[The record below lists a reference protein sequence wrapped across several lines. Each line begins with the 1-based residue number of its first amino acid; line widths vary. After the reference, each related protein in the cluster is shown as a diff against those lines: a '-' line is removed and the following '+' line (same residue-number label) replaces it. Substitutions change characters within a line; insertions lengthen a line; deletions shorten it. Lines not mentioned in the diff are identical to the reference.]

1 MLTTITSNPK
11 ALLLTIILATAI
23 FVAVVLIFAAGRGT
37 VHAGINAH
45 SRGFDLNLGHD
56 SPRGAWSDRTTM
68 WVVDNSGSD
77 SKLLAYRLTTGARTS
92 SKDISL
98 TDGNTKP
105 MGIWSDGSVM
115 WVADW
120 DDNKLYAYDLDTGAR
135 QSDRDISLNRYNT
148 APRGVGGTTQ
158 AIYVVDKDDKH
169 VYAYKLSDGS
179 RFVAAEF
186 DLHDSNDGPWGITA
200 SSSQDVFWVTDLA
213 DEMLYRYY
221 YTGLGSTRGGQ
232 EFRLPLGNGDPMG
245 LWGNGEVFWMVDD
258 EDDHVYAMIHK
269 DFRHSG
275 DDIDIDDVTDPRG
288 IWTDGDTMWV
298 SYSTASTGA
307 VLAYSLSTGSRDS
320 AKDLTLADTN
330 ESPVAMWS
338 DGTHIWVGEEDGR
351 TLYAYSLDN
360 SGAYSAIHSRV
371 LPIDNADPSGFWSNG
386 DLTWV
391 ADATDDKIYAYDAS
405 TFFRSSDR
413 DIDLDTGNSDPGNI
427 WSDGNTMW
435 VFDTADKNAYAY
447 SMRTGN
453 RKRTEEFR
461 PVPGNDNFSGGMT
474 GHGLRFWVVDTDDQ
488 QLYAYGKQNTPASF
502 SERSVQFKIHH
513 SLAGG
518 SLIGSAPAATDV
530 DNDPLTY
537 AIKGTDS
544 RRFTIDSQSGEIK
557 SKSDA
562 TFTAGEQLSF
572 VATVRD
578 GKGLLDGDDRTADDS
593 VNVVV
598 NVIHNANPS
607 FVTED
612 GTTFTVAED
621 VAVGDAV
628 AQLDTTDLDN
638 HALVFGIRRSPR
650 FPFRVV
656 AGQIQLK
663 SDETLDFETV
673 DSYDLTVRVR
683 DNLNEANEVDD
694 EWDDEIAI
702 TIQVSNVE
710 EAGTV
715 TLGSNNPQVNVSL
728 TASHT
733 DPDGSVA
740 DLAWQWQTAATV
752 DAANW
757 TDISGAT
764 ASSYT
769 PVSGDAGKF
778 IRALASYD
786 DGQGMDK
793 TAFGVASNAVLAGTP
808 TNQPPSFTEGATTSR
823 SIAENAESGALVGA
837 PIVAT
842 DPDTDDTLTYRML
855 SEGAIPF
862 RMDFDTGQIYRTAQT
877 FLSYERGASYTATVR
892 VRDGRNADGEDDVA
906 WDAFIDLTINVLD
919 VDEPGMVALSEEHP
933 QVGQQISAELEDPD
947 SPVTNVSWQ
956 WQTADTADAT
966 TWTDVTGAT
975 TGDYTPTLADH
986 GKFLR
991 VQATYDDKHGTGKTV
1006 HVVSTNAVPPRPA
1019 NQQPEFDEGATA
1031 TRSVSE
1037 AAVTGAQVGAAV
1049 LASDAESDE
1058 LTYSL
1063 AAGDD
1068 SGKFS
1073 VESASGELRV
1083 AGGALLDFET
1093 EPSATV
1099 VVQVTDGVDVDHNA
1113 DSAVDD
1119 TITVTINL
1127 INVDEPGSVSF
1138 SITELSEGNEVTASL
1153 TDPDGAVTSVAWQ
1166 WSKSANGEDS
1176 WEDIGSATASSYT
1189 PVAADA
1195 GFYLRATAGYTDPQ
1209 GSGKQA
1215 FRILNTPVA
1224 GLVNDP
1230 PRFFGGATTERR
1242 VAEDAS
1248 PGAVVGAPVVALDPE
1263 SDPLNYTLAS
1273 EGDADRFAIGSTT
1286 GQLTV
1291 ASGVT
1296 LDHETDHDYQVV
1308 VQVADGKDGHDNPDT
1323 GIDDTITV
1331 TITVVNVDES
1341 GVVELSSMSPEVGKE
1356 VSASLTDPDNGV
1368 ASPQWRWQR
1377 SQDGSSNWEAI
1388 NGSTT
1393 DSYTPQAGDAGKY
1406 LRAMVE
1412 YTDDHGPGKNANKMA
1427 TERVKSNDGGS
1438 HDGGSQS
1445 SAPQRLSFH
1454 EQCNRDLRAGLV
1466 ANCAKNP
1473 FAVSRVE
1480 LDGRYTIDWSD
1491 WDAANPNVTGYT
1503 ITLDEMVYKTYYRDG
1518 VRVDG
1523 MVLVNVYES
1532 CSFTDNRWKCDGQ
1545 LRTNYH
1551 EDMNGR
1557 PTRSTVVGANLDE
1570 TRWTSSL
1577 QAPGL
1582 SVSDRS
1588 YQQWSGDATDPINAP
1603 TTVNY
1608 TVKAFEM
1615 DLYHFITHG
1624 DVVGWESVLVDGA
1637 NGFDQRR

>member
-1 MLTTITSNPK
+1 MLTTITSNQK
-11 ALLLTIILATAI
+11 ALRITTTIAAAI
-23 FVAVVLIFAAGRGT
+23 FIAAFLLFGAGHDT

-56 SPRGAWSDRTTM
+56 SPRGAWSDRTTI
-68 WVVDNSGSD
+68 WVVDSSGSD
-77 SKLLAYRLTTGARTS
+77 SKLLAYRLATGARTS

-98 TDGNTKP
+98 TDGNNKP
-105 MGIWSDGSVM
+105 MGIWSDGSIM
-115 WVADW
+115 WVVDW

-148 APRGVGGTTQ
+148 APRGVGGTPR

-179 RFVAAEF
+179 RFVSAEF
-186 DLHDSNDGPWGITA
+186 DLHDSNDGPWGFTS
-200 SSSQDVFWVTDLA
+200 SSSQDVFWVTDLS

-245 LWGNGEVFWMVDD
+245 LWGNGEIFWMVDD

-288 IWTDGDTMWV
+288 IWTDGETMWV

-307 VLAYSLSTGSRDS
+307 VLAYNLSTGSRDS

-330 ESPVAMWS
+330 DSPVAMWS
-338 DGTHIWVGEEDGR
+338 DGTHIWVSEEDGR
-351 TLYAYSLDN
+351 TLYAYSLDG
-360 SGAYSAIHSRV
+360 SGAYSALHSRV
-371 LPIDNADPSGFWSNG
+371 LPIDNADPTGFWSNG

-405 TFFRSSDR
+405 TFFRHSNR
-413 DIDLDTGNSDPGNI
+413 DIDLDTGNDDPGNI

-488 QLYAYGKQNTPASF
+488 KLYAYAKQNSPASF
-502 SERSVQFKIHH
+502 NERSARFKIHH
-513 SLAGG
+513 SLAGD

-544 RRFTIDSQSGEIK
+544 QRFTIDSQNGEIK

-578 GKGLLDGDDRTADDS
+578 GKGLLDGDDRTADDT
-593 VNVVV
+593 VNVFV
-598 NVIHNANPS
+598 NVIHNANPT

-621 VAVGDAV
+621 IASGDAV
-628 AQLDTTDLDN
+628 AQLDTSDLDN
-638 HALVFGIRRSPR
+638 HALVIGIRRSAR
-650 FPFRVV
+650 FPFTVV
-656 AGQIQLK
+656 AGQIELK

-673 DSYDLTVRVR
+673 ASYDLTVRVR
-683 DNLNEANEVDD
+683 DDLNEANEADT

-710 EAGTV
+710 EAGV
-715 TLGSNNPQVNVSL
+715 VSLGSSNPQVGTAMTATL
-728 TASHT
+728 T
-733 DPDGSVA
+733 DA
-740 DLAWQWQTAATV
+740 DDSISNLTWQWQTANIATTT
-752 DAANW
+752 NW
-757 TDISGAT
+757 SDITGAT
-764 ASSYT
+764 SSTYT
-769 PVSGDAGKF
+769 PATADSGKF
-778 IRALASYD
+778 LRAQASYD
-786 DGQGMDK
+786 DGEGTDK
-793 TAFGVASNAVLAGTP
+793 TAAAVAANTVLAQAP
-808 TNQPPSFTEGATTSR
+808 TNQPPSFTEGAETER
-823 SIAENAESGALVGA
+823 SLQEDAVG
-837 PIVAT
+837 PVNVGGPVTAT
-842 DPDTDDTLTYRML
+842 DPESNTLLYRL
-855 SEGAIPF
+855 NSIVADPF
-862 RMDFDTGQIYRTAQT
+862 TISPTTGQIQ
-877 FLSYERGASYTATVR
+877 LP
-892 VRDGRNADGEDDVA
+892 ADA
-906 WDAFIDLTINVLD
+906 VLD
-919 VDEPGMVALSEEHP
+919 YETDRRYNFRVAVSDQMDAQGNTETDPAVDAYIVVTVKITNVDEPGVVTLSSDTP
-933 QVGQQISAELEDPD
+933 QVDTELQARLIDPD
-947 SPVTNVSWQ
+947 RAEYNEAWQ
-956 WQTADTADAT
+956 WQTAETSDAE
-966 TWTDVTGAT
+966 TWTDISGAT
-975 TGDYTPTLADH
+975 SDRYTPVASDRDQYLRAYVSYEDAQGP
-986 GKFLR
+986 GKE
-991 VQATYDDKHGTGKTV
+991 ATGTAANSV
-1006 HVVSTNAVPPRPA
+1006 LPRPV
-1019 NQQPEFDEGATA
+1019 NQSPAFEEGETA
-1031 TRSVSE
+1031 TRSLPE
-1037 AAVTGAQVGAAV
+1037 DAVTATVLSPWVPAA
-1049 LASDAESDE
+1049 DPDFDE

-1063 AAGDD
+1063 ATGADAGLFVIDPD
-1068 SGKFS
+1068 TGKI
-1073 VESASGELRV
+1073 EV
-1083 AGGALLDFET
+1083 ATGALLDFET
-1093 EPSATV
+1093 KPSLSMT
-1099 VVQVTDGVDVDHNA
+1099 VQVSDGVDVDRNA

-1138 SITELSEGNEVTASL
+1138 STTEPSEGTAITASL
-1153 TDPDGAVTSVAWQ
+1153 TDPDGAATSVEWQ
-1166 WSKSANGEDS
+1166 WSKSADGEDN
-1176 WEDIGSATASSYT
+1176 WEDIASATASSYT

-1224 GLVNDP
+1224 GLVNEP
-1230 PRFFGGATTERR
+1230 PRFFGGATTERQ

-1273 EGDADRFAIGSTT
+1273 GGDADRFAVGSTT
-1286 GQLTV
+1286 GQLTL

-1296 LDHETDHDYQVV
+1296 LDYETDHDYQVV

-1368 ASPQWRWQR
+1368 ASPQWRWER

-1427 TERVKSNDGGS
+1427 TERVQSN
-1438 HDGGSQS
+1438 DGGSQS

-1466 ANCAKNP
+1466 ANCAKSP
-1473 FAVSRVE
+1473 FAAARVE
-1480 LDGRYTIDWSD
+1480 LDGRYTIDWSV
-1491 WDAANPNVTGYT
+1491 WDAANPDVTGYT

-1523 MVLVNVYES
+1523 MVLANVYES
-1532 CSFTDNRWKCDGQ
+1532 CSFTDNRWKCNGQ

-1557 PTRSTVVGANLDE
+1557 PTRSTVVGANVDE

-1577 QAPGL
+1577 QAPGQWM
-1582 SVSDRS
+1582 SDRS
-1588 YQQWSGDATDPINAP
+1588 YQQWSGDATDPSNEP

-1637 NGFDQRR
+1637 NGFDEVR